1 MSDSQS
7 KINTGRNLPV
17 ATVVGLSLLFL
28 LIGLL
33 HWNLYAFT
41 AVIALAATLATRE
54 VLRLANPGIPTSA
67 VMMIGSPLIVIV
79 AFDRGIGAATTT
91 ATAFALMALIV
102 RLFDGVEGYIHA
114 AGSILLAAFY
124 GPVLLGFTVDLAH
137 QSQGVGKVLTV
148 ILLTSASDT
157 GGYFT
162 GILLGRHPMMP
173 EISPRKSWEG
183 FAGSIVLSAIVGAFL
198 ITTLVDISITQGAIL
213 GIGMAITATAGDLI
227 ESALKRDAGVKD
239 SGTLFPGHGGILD
252 RIDGQLVNSLVAWFA
267 FTIVFGV

>member
-1 MSDSQS
+1 MSESQS

-17 ATVVGLSLLFL
+17 ATAVGLSLLFL

-33 HWNLYAFT
+33 YWNLYAFT
-41 AVIALAATLATRE
+41 AVIALAAILATRE
-54 VLRLANPGIPTSA
+54 ILRLNNPGIPTSA
-67 VMMIGSPLIVIV
+67 VMMIASPLIVIV

-91 ATAFALMALIV
+91 AAAFALFAMIV

-114 AGSILLAAFY
+114 TGSILLAAFY

-137 QSQGVGKVLTV
+137 QPQGVGKVLTV

-157 GGYFT
+157 GGYFA
-162 GILLGRHPMMP
+162 GIFFGRHPMAP
-173 EISPRKSWEG
+173 AISPRKSWEG
-183 FAGSIVLSAIVGAFL
+183 FAGSLVLAAIVGAFL
-198 ITTLVDISITQGAIL
+198 ITKLVDISVEQGFIL
-213 GIGMAITATAGDLI
+213 GIGMAATATAGDLI

-239 SGTLFPGHGGILD
+239 SGTMFPGHGGILD
-252 RIDGQLVNSLVAWFA
+252 RIDSQLVNSLIAWFA